1 MKFNLSNFLELDT
14 KALLAVNGGSD
25 CGGGYSPP
33 SNPSAGGGSK
43 TPTGAEGAAQVQ
55 AEVLPVAD
63 TAAEHPTERR
73 FMQIRIIK
81 AEERIPSRQMRV
93 AATAEISL
101 EKMICHRF
109 PM

>member
-1 MKFNLSNFLELDT
+1 M
-14 KALLAVNGGSD
+14 
-25 CGGGYSPP
+25 
-33 SNPSAGGGSK
+33 
-43 TPTGAEGAAQVQ
+43 
-55 AEVLPVAD
+55 AD

-109 PM
+109 PMLLASGDYNHYESGENRQN

>member
-1 MKFNLSNFLELDT
+1 M
-14 KALLAVNGGSD
+14 
-25 CGGGYSPP
+25 
-33 SNPSAGGGSK
+33 
-43 TPTGAEGAAQVQ
+43 
-55 AEVLPVAD
+55 AD
-63 TAAEHPTERR
+63 TAAERPMERR

-81 AEERIPSRQMRV
+81 AEKRILVRQATA